1 VQGLGRLENNEMDIM
16 PDVSYTEERSK
27 LYDFSNEIVLA
38 SWSRVYA
45 REGADIQ
52 SILDLEGKNIAV
64 LRGSVNVEGPDGIK
78 VLVAGFG
85 INCTFTELDSYTKVF
100 ELVESK
106 KADAG
111 VTNKDFGNRYETDFD
126 VQRTPIMFQ
135 PSHIQFAFPK
145 KSSLTPYLI
154 ERIDYHMKQLKEDE
168 DSIYYQSLE
177 KWLAVKPEEKPVIAG
192 WVKWALAG
200 MGGLALLLGG
210 GSFILRSQVRY
221 RTKELAEAITDRKQA
236 QERIEHLN
244 LVLRAIRNVNQIVIR
259 EKDRN
264 RLMQSICDNL
274 IETRGYYNAWIALL
288 DKAGEF
294 VTATETGLGKDF
306 LPLLER
312 LERRQLTAC
321 GQRALK
327 QPGVV
332 AVKDPLTACADCAL
346 SDKYAS
352 RGAMTVRLEHGGKL
366 YGLLSTSIPKDLTAD
381 KEEQSVF
388 REVAA
393 DIAFALHNIELE
405 EKRKRAEEKLERML
419 EGVIQAL
426 GRTTEMRDPYT
437 AGHQRRVTKLA
448 CAVAEQMKVSP
459 EQIEAIRIASLMHDI
474 GKISVPA
481 DILSKPSRLTDIEFG
496 LIKAHPQT
504 AYDILKEI
512 DFPWPVADIVLQHHE
527 RMDGSGYPQGLK
539 GDEILLEA
547 RIIAVADVVEAM
559 ASHRPYRPALGID
572 EALGEIRK
580 NKGRL
585 YDPQAVEACLRL
597 FDKGFQFGVVQPPG
611 LPASTD
617 QP

>member
-126 VQRTPIMFQ
+126 VQRTAIMFQ

-145 KSSLTPYLI
+145 KPSLTPYLI
-154 ERIDYHMKQLKEDE
+154 ERIDYHMKELKKDR
-168 DSIYYQSLE
+168 DSIYYRLLE
-177 KWLAVKPEEKPVIAG
+177 KWLVVKPEEKPVIAG

-200 MGGLALLLGG
+200 IGGLALLLGG
-210 GSFILRSQVRY
+210 GSFILRSQVRSK
-221 RTKELAEAITDRKQA
+221 TEDLG
-236 QERIEHLN
+236 QE
-244 LVLRAIRNVNQIVIR
+244 
-259 EKDRN
+259 
-264 RLMQSICDNL
+264 
-274 IETRGYYNAWIALL
+274 
-288 DKAGEF
+288 
-294 VTATETGLGKDF
+294 VT
-306 LPLLER
+306 ER
-312 LERRQLTAC
+312 
-321 GQRALK
+321 
-327 QPGVV
+327 V
-332 AVKDPLTACADCAL
+332 
-346 SDKYAS
+346 
-352 RGAMTVRLEHGGKL
+352 
-366 YGLLSTSIPKDLTAD
+366 
-381 KEEQSVF
+381 
-388 REVAA
+388 
-393 DIAFALHNIELE
+393 
-405 EKRKRAEEKLERML
+405 RAEKKLERML

-437 AGHQRRVTKLA
+437 AGHQQRVTELA

-585 YDPQAVEACLRL
+585 YGPQAVEACLRL
-597 FDKGFQFGVVQPPG
+597 FDEG
-611 LPASTD
+611 LEFEVSATT
-617 QP
+617 